1 MYSSSYNKPQ
11 KVESYDYYAK
21 QEQRRLQS
29 KLDDTDANLTA
40 SQRADIIASQ
50 RALEKEM
57 QMQRLKEIVPQK
69 INRIISEHKEY
80 AERGHRYL
88 GEAYAEIQ
96 TITKRLDDAL
106 DSKTGAAVQE
116 WLGNMQYRELE
127 HLRLLREDAE
137 KSIRLD

>member
-11 KVESYDYYAK
+11 KMESYDYYAK
-21 QEQRRLQS
+21 QEQQRLQS
-29 KLDDTDANLTA
+29 KLDDTSADLTA

-50 RALEKEM
+50 CALEKEM
-57 QMQRLKEIVPQK
+57 QIQHLKEIVPQK
-69 INRIISEHKEY
+69 INKIIYEHKEY

-96 TITKRLDDAL
+96 AITKRLDDAL
-106 DSKTGAAVQE
+106 DSKTGDAVQE
-116 WLGNMQYRELE
+116 WLGNIQYRELE